1 MIKLY
6 KKIQDIIRIP
16 SVRSEAKPEA
26 PFGEGIK
33 KVLEYAINLGT
44 ELGFKT
50 YQDSE
55 NRYGYVEY
63 GSGSEIFAI
72 LEHLDVVP
80 PGDLNK
86 WEFEPF
92 KPQIKDDKLF
102 GRGSQLMIKVL
113 QSLICML

>member
-1 MIKLY
+1 MEINVDKLLTEY
-6 KKIQDIIRIP
+6 FDEALQKIQDIIRIP
-16 SVRSEAKPEA
+16 SVRSEEKPEA
-26 PFGEGIK
+26 PFGEGTK
-33 KVLEYAINLGT
+33 KVLEYVIKLGT

-72 LEHLDVVP
+72 LGHLDVVP
-80 PGDLNK
+80 SGDFNK

-92 KPQIKDDKLF
+92 KPQI
-102 GRGSQLMIKVL
+102 
-113 QSLICML
+113 